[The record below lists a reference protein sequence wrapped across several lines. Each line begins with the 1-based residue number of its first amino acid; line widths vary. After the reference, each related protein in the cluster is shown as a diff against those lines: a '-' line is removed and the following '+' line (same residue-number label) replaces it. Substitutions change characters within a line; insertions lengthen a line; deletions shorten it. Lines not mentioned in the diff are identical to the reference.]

1 MSEQKQAFR
10 PMADRKIILATNIA
24 ETSITIEDVVYVIDG
39 GKVKEKSMDPGSGTC
54 QLRSQW
60 VSKVNALKISI
71 KFTNINMVVNILGL
85 CQTKTWTCWSSAAR
99 TVLSYLLSTK
109 IPVVPRTCYS

>member
-10 PMADRKIILATNIA
+10 PMTDRKIILSTNIA

-54 QLRSQW
+54 QLKSQW
-60 VSKVNALKISI
+60 ISKVRVGTDFLDELNAIHTTFYGMSGTI
-71 KFTNINMVVNILGL
+71 
-85 CQTKTWTCWSSAAR
+85 
-99 TVLSYLLSTK
+99 
-109 IPVVPRTCYS
+109 